1 MLTGLLEGAVK
12 PCPLQSSG
20 VRSGLDRARAHDWIG
35 PALAEFRTMLLD
47 HLGIVMEVEDLRK
60 VWRALDD
67 DSSGVCSFLE
77 FCIAFFPH
85 LEVRSHG

>member
-1 MLTGLLEGAVK
+1 M
-12 PCPLQSSG
+12 PPL
-20 VRSGLDRARAHDWIG
+20 RTPEPTIATIG
-35 PALAEFRTMLLD
+35 SVPALAEFRTMLLD